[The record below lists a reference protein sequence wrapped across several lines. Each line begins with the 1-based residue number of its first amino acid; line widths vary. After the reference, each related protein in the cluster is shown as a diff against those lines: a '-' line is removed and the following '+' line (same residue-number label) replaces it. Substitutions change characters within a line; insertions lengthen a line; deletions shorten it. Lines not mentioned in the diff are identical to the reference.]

1 MEVRKCTKCKVELP
15 TERAS
20 NYCTS
25 CKSKMDL
32 ESYHR
37 NKEKRRQYV
46 KEYEE
51 QNPDKLKKGRLQT
64 KQWLKDRP
72 DYMNK
77 WYKEK
82 LSTNIEY
89 RIAHNLRERLRAALH
104 TNSKG
109 AKTMDMLGC
118 NIEDFKIYL
127 SSKFVEGMNWE
138 NYGRKGWHIDHI
150 KPCASYDLSD
160 YEQQKQCFHYTNLQ
174 PLWWQDNLKK
184 SSKY

>member
-1 MEVRKCTKCKVELP
+1 MKARKCSKCKIELP
-15 TERAS
+15 IDRTI
-20 NYCTS
+20 NYCTT

-46 KEYEE
+46 REYEE

-72 DYMNK
+72 EYMNA

-82 LSTNIEY
+82 LSTNIDY
-89 RIAHNLRERLRAALH
+89 KITHNLRERLRVALH
-104 TNSKG
+104 NNSKG
-109 AKTMDMLGC
+109 AKTKDMLGC
-118 NIEDFKIYL
+118 SMNEFKQYL
-127 SSKFVEGMNWE
+127 ESKFTEEMNWD

-150 KPCASYDLSD
+150 KPCISFDMSD
-160 YEQQKQCFHYTNLQ
+160 PEQQKQCFHYTNLQ
-174 PLWWQDNLKK
+174 PLWWRDNLKK
-184 SSKY
+184 YSKY